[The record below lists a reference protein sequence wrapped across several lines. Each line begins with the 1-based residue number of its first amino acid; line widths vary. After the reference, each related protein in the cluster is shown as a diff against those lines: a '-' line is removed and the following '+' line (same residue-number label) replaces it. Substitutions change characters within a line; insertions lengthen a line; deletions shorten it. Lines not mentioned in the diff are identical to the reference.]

1 MLSSTQYDC
10 ECTVN
15 ESEFFEPVMKQ
26 VTLEKGQWVDV
37 YPLNNVS
44 SDGPIE
50 FTINGST
57 DEFIDLN
64 NTMLQ
69 INCKIKNAAGNKDL
83 IANELVAPVNNWL
96 HSMFSDVMLTLSND
110 VVEGGD
116 HHYPYKA
123 YLTNLLMHNQGSKR
137 TQLASSAWYKDTAD
151 KMETGTATENKG
163 FDSRK
168 DLTALSAEVELCGP
182 LLLDLTLQNKYMLH
196 NTDIG
201 IKLIRSKPSFQVMI
215 KTATLADKSTAVN
228 IEILKAVL
236 HVRRVKAL
244 PSVINSIEE
253 KLNFQNA
260 VIPLQRTEMVTYS
273 IPVGSLSH
281 YKEALFRGQMPKLVI
296 AGIVRN
302 DSYNG
307 SYATNPFNFMHCNVN
322 YMALYREGEA
332 IPFRQPFQPR
342 FSDKICTR
350 EYMSFIQSLDL
361 FNKSEDNDIT
371 LHEYMNGYTLY
382 AFNLTPN
389 LNIAGSAQT
398 ERDGNLRLEIKFSSS
413 LAQAVNVI
421 VMGIFDGRIEITK
434 HRNVITDWKA

>member
-1 MLSSTQYDC
+1 MSSNQYDC

-15 ESEFFEPVMKQ
+15 ESEFFEPIMKQ

-44 SDGPIE
+44 ADGPIE

-69 INCKIKNAAGNKDL
+69 VNCKIKNAAGNADL
-83 IANELVAPVNNWL
+83 IANELVAPINNWL
-96 HSMFSDVMLTLSND
+96 HSMFSDVMLTLSNN

-123 YLTNLLMHNQGSKR
+123 YLTNLLMHGEGSKK
-137 TQLASSAWYKDTAD
+137 TQLAGSCWYKDTAG
-151 KMETGTATENKG
+151 KMNSGTATENKG

-168 DLTALSAEVELCGP
+168 DLTSLSKEVELCGP
-182 LLLDLTLQNKYMLH
+182 LLLDLMLQNKYMLH
-196 NTDIG
+196 NVDIG
-201 IKLIRSKPSFQVMI
+201 IKLLRSKPEFQIMI
-215 KTATLADKSTAVN
+215 KTGDLLNKSTAVN
-228 IEILKAVL
+228 VEISKAVL
-236 HVRRVKAL
+236 HVRRIKAL
-244 PSVINSIEE
+244 PSVINSVEE

-260 VIPLQRTEMVTYS
+260 VIPLQRTEMVTYT
-273 IPVGSLSH
+273 IPTGSQSH
-281 YKEALFRGQMPKLVI
+281 YKESLFRGQMPKLVI

-307 SYATNPFNFMHCNVN
+307 TYARNPFDFFHHNVN
-322 YMALYREGEA
+322 HVALYREGEA
-332 IPFRQPFQPR
+332 IPFRRPFQPR
-342 FSDKICTR
+342 FTDNLCVR
-350 EYMSFIQSLDL
+350 EYMSLMQSLDL
-361 FNKSEDNDIT
+361 FNKSEDIDLKISDFI
-371 LHEYMNGYTLY
+371 NGYALY

-389 LNIAGSAQT
+389 LNIAGAAQT
-398 ERDGNLRLEIKFSSS
+398 ERDGNLRLEFKFSAA
-413 LAQAVNVI
+413 LAQTVNVI

-434 HRNVITDWKA
+434 HRNILTDWKA